1 MLSDT
6 LKSIQK
12 RFGNDSIMTSKDY
25 KDIKVDVVPTG
36 LLSLDIAL
44 GRGGI
49 PKGRITEIYG
59 AESSGKSTLSLMI
72 MAQAQK
78 MGNNVALV
86 DVEMAFDQDYAKKL
100 GINVEK
106 LVISQPNSGEEAL
119 EIVEELVKS
128 NDVGVIVVDSV
139 AALVPRRE
147 IEGEMGDAQMG
158 LQARMMSQAMRKLT
172 NVISKTNTSVIFL
185 NQTRMKLGIM
195 FGSPVTTSGGMAL
208 KFYSSIRVE
217 LKRGKQILKDGQ
229 HSGNIVHL
237 KVIKNKVAPPFKTC
251 DVEMLDDEIGFSI
264 NSDLFNLAQKY
275 EIVRK
280 EGNTWYLGKEKLGV
294 GVKSAM
300 ENIDQDKLRGLIIEE
315 HEKLGK
321 KV

>member
-6 LKSIQK
+6 LKKIKSE
-12 RFGNDSIMTSKDY
+12 FGNESIMTSKDY
-25 KDIKVDVVPTG
+25 KDIKVDVIPTG

-78 MGNNVALV
+78 MGDNVALI

-100 GINVEK
+100 GIDVDK
-106 LVISQPNSGEEAL
+106 LVISQPNSGEQAL
-119 EIVEELVKS
+119 EIVERLVNS
-128 NDVGVIVVDSV
+128 GDIGVIVIDSV
-139 AALVPRRE
+139 AALVPMRE
-147 IEGEMGDAQMG
+147 VEGNYGDAQMG

-195 FGSPVTTSGGMAL
+195 FGSPITTSGGMAL
-208 KFYSSIRVE
+208 KFYTSIRVE

-237 KVIKNKVAPPFKTC
+237 KVVKNKIAPPFKTC
-251 DVEMLDDEIGFSI
+251 EIEMLDDEIGFSI

-294 GVKSAM
+294 GLKNAM
-300 ENIDQDKLRGLIIEE
+300 ENIDQDKLRGLIIEKY
-315 HEKLGK
+315 EKLR
-321 KV
+321 V